1 MTLTVLRRECAGR
14 DWRSPKWLH
23 FCIDRFAMTDDS
35 ADVAAENAPEAP
47 AESQDAIRERVT
59 RLAFGANPKKFDEF
73 IRVLDEA
80 TPDGVDVILR
90 GSSVTGHKWG
100 SDEPFDAEGPGTS
113 DLDVTFVGGDMVTLF
128 NEFHIPGV
136 HSVPLSEEH
145 PTASQALMD
154 LRRRLCTLTQR
165 PVNLQATTSF
175 VQYLRDVVMDQPY
188 LILLKKSPPDESVAA
203 ESPAA

>member
-1 MTLTVLRRECAGR
+1 
-14 DWRSPKWLH
+14 
-23 FCIDRFAMTDDS
+23 MTDHT
-35 ADVAAENAPEAP
+35 ADRAAENAPEASP
-47 AESQDAIRERVT
+47 ESQDTIRERVT
-59 RLAFGANPKKFDEF
+59 RLAFAADPGKFDEF
-73 IRVLDEA
+73 VHVLEEA

-90 GSSVTGHKWG
+90 GSAVTGHKWG

-128 NEFHIPGV
+128 HEFHIPGI

-145 PTASQALMD
+145 PTASQALLD
-154 LRRRLCTLTQR
+154 LRKRLCTMTQR

-188 LILLKKSPPDESVAA
+188 LVLIKKSPSDESAPA
-203 ESPAA
+203 ESPAE